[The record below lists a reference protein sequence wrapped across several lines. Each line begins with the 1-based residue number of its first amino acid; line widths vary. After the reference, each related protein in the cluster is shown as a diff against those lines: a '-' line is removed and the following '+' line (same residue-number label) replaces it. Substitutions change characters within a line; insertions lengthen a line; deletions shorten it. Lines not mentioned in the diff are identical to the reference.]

1 MSTSSPQNYTLGRGE
16 VYFGKFADGTTTP
29 TGERYLGN
37 TPEFSLTID
46 VENLDHYSS
55 DRGIREKDDS
65 VVLQADRSGSLTTDS
80 VRPDN
85 IALFFFGTKDT
96 VTVVSATAQ
105 SQTYTGSPA
114 GLAVQLGTSTANPS
128 GARNVSNVTMV
139 TVPPTPALAEGTD
152 YVVGL
157 VRGRVMFEET
167 ENVKALTSVDF
178 TFDVGASKRDR
189 IMSGSQP
196 VEGALRYIAQNPKGQ
211 NFDYFMPWV
220 KLTPNGD
227 YALKGDEWQTIPFS
241 IEILKKPGL
250 EAIYCDGQPFAVGP

>member
-1 MSTSSPQNYTLGRGE
+1 MAGSQNYTLGRGE
-16 VYFGKFADGTTTP
+16 VHFGKFAPGTTTP
-29 TGERYLGN
+29 MGERYLGN
-37 TPEFSLTID
+37 TPEFNLTID

-85 IALFFFGTKDT
+85 IALFFFGTKET
-96 VTVVSATAQ
+96 VTVVSAA
-105 SQTYTGSPA
+105 SQTQTYNGSPA
-114 GLAVQLGTSTANPS
+114 GLSVQLGTNSQNPS
-128 GARNVSNVTMV
+128 GARNVETVTLT
-139 TVPPTPALAEGTD
+139 TVPPTPALVEGTD
-152 YVVGL
+152 YVVDL

-167 ENVKALTSVDF
+167 ENVKALTSVEIGYG
-178 TFDVGASKRDR
+178 VKASKRDR
-189 IMSGSQP
+189 VISGSQP
-196 VEGALRYIAQNPKGQ
+196 VEGSLRYIANNPKGE

-220 KLTPNGD
+220 KITPNGD

-241 IEILKKPGL
+241 IEILKKPGM